1 MKMTKQYF
9 IELADY
15 NIWANDIACGWLER
29 VNNEQWNQHIVS
41 SFDNLRETVLHIAAS
56 ENVWAERM
64 NGLAVAPWLPD
75 TFSGTK
81 ADQITLLKMTSRKLK
96 DFVLSLDE
104 SRLEEKF
111 FFKRL
116 NGEENLM
123 PFYQILAHVFNHST
137 YHRGQVVI
145 MLRQVGF
152 TQLSSTD
159 LSVYYKEIGVSIQK
173 QKV

>member
-1 MKMTKQYF
+1 MTKRYF
-9 IELADY
+9 TELADY
-15 NIWANDIACGWLER
+15 NIWATDFVCNWLGAIT
-29 VNNEQWNQHIVS
+29 NEQWNRQLVS

-64 NGLAVAPWLPD
+64 NGVSVAPWLPD

-81 ADQITLLKMTSRKLK
+81 EDHIALLKMTSRKLK
-96 DFVLSLDE
+96 DFIFSLDE
-104 SRLEEKF
+104 SRLEEQL

-123 PFYQILAHVFNHST
+123 PFYQMLAHVFNHSV
-137 YHRGQVVI
+137 YHRGQVVM

-152 TQLSSTD
+152 TNLSSTD
-159 LSVYYKEIGVSIQK
+159 LSVYYKQLGAARQK
-173 QKV
+173 QMV